1 MSAIPFLN
9 NVEVSGYLK
18 ILASSGYLD
27 LDKNELRNAVI
38 QNLGTEPASPN
49 SGQAIYNTVKNHFGY
64 WNGTAWI
71 YPGENSDQLDGQ
83 HGAYY
88 LARANHT
95 GTQLSTTI
103 SDFDEAAQDAVG
115 GILTDTNSVDMTYD
129 DGNNQIKADVK
140 VVAAGGIEI
149 QATGIQLTATGVGAG
164 TYTKVTVDVK
174 GRVTTATNLV
184 AGDLPTHNHSA
195 ADITTGILAVARG
208 GTNLASYTAN
218 TLLYA
223 SGTTTLASLAA
234 ITANRALISS
244 ATGLPTASAV
254 TNTELGYVSGVTS
267 AIQTQL
273 NGKAATSHTHTASQ
287 ITDFDTQVRTN
298 RLDQMATPTA
308 SVSLGNQKITN
319 LAEPTLSSDAA
330 TKNYVDSVTA
340 GLKWKNS
347 VKVATTAN
355 ITLTAPQ
362 TIDGVSVIAGD
373 RVLVKNQTTAN
384 ANGIYV
390 VAAGAWTRSTD
401 TDAWAELVSAAVFV
415 ESGTTQADSA
425 WTCTSDAGGT
435 LGTTSVTWTTFAGT
449 SVYTASLGVQ
459 KVGSDFRAAYET
471 DSIELN
477 GNNFRVKV
485 DTTKSIERT
494 ASGLA
499 VKVDGTTI
507 IHSGGTLSLG
517 SIYQTRKYA
526 ADITG
531 NGALVDFAVTH
542 SFNTKD
548 IQVEVWDVAT
558 SAQVFAGVV
567 ANTVNQVTVSFAIA
581 PVMSKVYRVVV
592 IG

>member
-9 NVEVSGYLK
+9 NVEITGYLK
-18 ILASSGYLD
+18 ILAGSGYLD

-38 QNLGTEPASPN
+38 QNLGTEPASP
-49 SGQAIYNTVKNHFGY
+49 SAGQAIYNTVKNHFGY

-95 GTQLSTTI
+95 GTQLSSTI
-103 SDFDEAAQDAVG
+103 SDFTETAQDAVG
-115 GILTDTNSVDMTYD
+115 TIMTDTNSVDMTYD
-129 DGNNQIKADVK
+129 DVNNQIKADVK
-140 VVAAGGIEI
+140 VVAGGGIEI

-184 AGDLPTHNHSA
+184 AGDLPAHLHSA
-195 ADITTGILAVARG
+195 ADITTGTLAVGRG
-208 GTNLASYTAN
+208 GTGLGIYTAN

-223 SGTTTLASLAA
+223 SGTTTLASLTA
-234 ITANRALISS
+234 ITASRVLVSDAS
-244 ATGLPTASAV
+244 GLPVASPI
-254 TNTELGYVSGVTS
+254 TNVILGYLSGVTS
-267 AIQTQL
+267 NIQTQI
-273 NGKAATSHTHTASQ
+273 NGKAATAHTHVAAN
-287 ITDFDTQVRTN
+287 ITDFNTAVRTN
-298 RLDQMATPTA
+298 TLNQMAVPTA
-308 SVSLGNQKITN
+308 SVAMGSQKITG
-319 LAEPTLSSDAA
+319 LAEPTLSTDAA

-347 VKVATTAN
+347 VKVASTAN
-355 ITLTAPQ
+355 LTLTAPQ

-373 RVLVKNQTTAN
+373 RVLVKNQTAP
-384 ANGIYV
+384 ASNGIYI

-401 TDAWAELVSAAVFV
+401 TDAWAELVSAAVFI
-415 ESGTTQADSA
+415 EQGTTQADSA

-435 LGTTSVTWTTFAGT
+435 LGTTAVTWSVFVGT

-507 IHSGGTLSLG
+507 VHSGGTLSLG

-526 ADITG
+526 VDITG
-531 NGALVDFAVTH
+531 NGTKVNFAVTH

-548 IQVEVWDVAT
+548 IQVEVWDVA
-558 SAQVFAGVV
+558 SSSQVFAGVV
-567 ANTVNQVTVSFAIA
+567 ANTVNQVTVTFAVA
-581 PVMSKVYRVVV
+581 PVLSKVYRVVV
-592 IG
+592 LG

>member
-9 NVEVSGYLK
+9 NIEVSGYLK

-27 LDKNELRNAVI
+27 LDKNELRNAVF
-38 QNLGTEPASPN
+38 QNLGTEPATPSA
-49 SGQAIYNTVKNHFGY
+49 GQAIYNTVKNHLGY
-64 WNGTAWI
+64 WNGTSWV

-88 LARANHT
+88 LNRSNHT

-103 SDFDEAAQDAVG
+103 SDFDEAAQDSVG
-115 GILTDTNSVDMTYD
+115 GILTDTNSIDMTYD
-129 DGNNQIKADVK
+129 DANNQIKADVK
-140 VVAAGGIEI
+140 VVSGGGIEI
-149 QATGIQLTATGVGAG
+149 QATGIQLTATGVSAG
-164 TYTKVTVDVK
+164 TYTKVTVDAK
-174 GRVTTATNLV
+174 GRITTATNLA
-184 AGDLPTHNHSA
+184 AGDLPSHVHSA
-195 ADITTGILAVARG
+195 ADITSGTLATARG
-208 GTNLASYTAN
+208 GTGLTGFTAN
-218 TLLYA
+218 RLLY
-223 SGTTTLASLAA
+223 SSNTTTLANLAA
-234 ITANRALISS
+234 ITANRALVSNAS
-244 ATGLPTASAV
+244 GLPTASTV
-254 TNTELGYVSGVTS
+254 SDTELGYLSGVTS
-267 AIQTQL
+267 AIQTQF

-308 SVSLGNQKITN
+308 SVSMGNQKITN
-319 LAEPTLSSDAA
+319 LAEPTLSTDAA

-347 VKVATTAN
+347 VKAATTTN
-355 ITLTAPQ
+355 VTLSGAQ
-362 TIDGVSVIAGD
+362 TIDGVSLVAGD
-373 RVLVKNQTTAN
+373 RVLVKNQSTAS

-390 VAAGAWTRSTD
+390 VAAGAWSRGAGSD
-401 TDAWAELVSAAVFV
+401 TWAELVSAAVFV
-415 ESGTTQADSA
+415 EQGTTQADSA

-435 LGTTSVTWTTFAGT
+435 LGTTAVAWTSFAGT

-471 DSIELN
+471 DSLELN
-477 GNNFRVKV
+477 GNNLRAKV

-507 IHSGGTLSLG
+507 VHSGGTLSLG
-517 SIYQTRKYA
+517 SSYQTRKYA
-526 ADITG
+526 TDITG
-531 NGALVDFAVTH
+531 NGVLVDFTATH
-542 SFNTKD
+542 NFNTKD
-548 IQVEVWDVAT
+548 ITVEIWDVAT
-558 SAQVFAGVV
+558 SDKVYAGVV
-567 ANTVNQVTVSFAIA
+567 ANTVNQVTVSFAVA